1 MKRFLFALLAFGF
14 AFAPVVRAANP
25 VVIMKTSEGTIKIE
39 LFEDKAPGTVKNF
52 LKYVEKGHYDNTIF
66 HRVISNFMIQGGGF
80 TKDLNKAT
88 SGEDIKRAEKKTD
101 APIKNESDNKVS
113 NEKYTIAMARTA
125 KPDSA
130 SAQFFINVKDN
141 SFLDKANA
149 RDGVGYCVFGK
160 VIDGKDIVDK
170 IKGVKTTTVAGM
182 FEDVP
187 EKPVII
193 ESVKK
198 SNN

>member
-1 MKRFLFALLAFGF
+1 MKRFLFAMLVAGF
-14 AFAPVVRAANP
+14 AFAPGLRAANP
-25 VVIMKTSEGTIKIE
+25 VVVMKTSEGTIKIE

-80 TKDLNKAT
+80 TKDLNKAAT
-88 SGEDIKRAEKKTD
+88 PDDIKKAEKKTD
-101 APIKNESDNKVS
+101 APIKNESDNKVP
-113 NEKYTIAMARTA
+113 NEKYTLAMARTN

-130 SAQFFINVKDN
+130 TSQFFVNVKDN
-141 SFLDKANA
+141 PFLDRANA

-160 VIDGKDIVDK
+160 VIEGKDVVDK
-170 IKGVKTTTVAGM
+170 IKGVRTTNVAGV
-182 FEDVP
+182 FDDVP

-198 SNN
+198 ANN

>member
-1 MKRFLFALLAFGF
+1 MKRLLIALLAFGF
-14 AFAPVVRAANP
+14 AFAPVLRAANP
-25 VVIMKTSEGTIKIE
+25 VVVLKTSEGTIKIQ
-39 LFEDKAPGTVKNF
+39 LYEDKAPGTVKNF
-52 LKYVEKGHYDNTIF
+52 LKYVDKGHYDNTIF

-88 SGEDIKRAEKKTD
+88 TPEEIRKAEKRTD

-130 SAQFFINVKDN
+130 TAQFFINVKDN
-141 SFLDKANA
+141 AFLDRANA

-160 VIDGKDIVDK
+160 VIEGADIVDK
-170 IKGVKTTTVAGM
+170 IKGVRTTTVAGV

-193 ESVKK
+193 ESVKRG
-198 SNN
+198 NN